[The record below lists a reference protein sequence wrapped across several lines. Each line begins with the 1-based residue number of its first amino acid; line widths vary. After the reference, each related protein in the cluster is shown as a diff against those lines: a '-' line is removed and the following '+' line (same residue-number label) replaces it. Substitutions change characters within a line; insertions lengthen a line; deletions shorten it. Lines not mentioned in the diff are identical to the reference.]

1 MDKKK
6 LRMRLDFDRDEIFL
20 EDSHQKGTQTEPHL
34 SDRAKAVVES
44 LEVSELL
51 PSIVEVDA
59 NTNEVILTYRVDDLE
74 KRQDTILAAA
84 GMQRV
89 DLRNGKRLAE
99 LFMNG
104 GLSREAF
111 SKLMELEGETNAQNE
126 DIRKFFELLDNGI
139 VIDDDDASKS

>member
-1 MDKKK
+1 MEKKK
-6 LRMRLDFDRDEIFL
+6 LRMRLDFGKDEIFL

-59 NTNEVILTYRVDDLE
+59 NTNEVTLTYRVDDLE

-139 VIDDDDASKS
+139 VIDDDDASKN

>member
-6 LRMRLDFDRDEIFL
+6 LRMRLDFGKDEIFL

-74 KRQDTILAAA
+74 KRQDTIFAAA
-84 GMQRV
+84 GMQQV
-89 DLRNGKRLAE
+89 DLSNGKRLAE

-111 SKLMELEGETNAQNE
+111 SKPMELEGKTNAQNE
-126 DIRKFFELLDNGI
+126 DIRKFFELLD
-139 VIDDDDASKS
+139 S